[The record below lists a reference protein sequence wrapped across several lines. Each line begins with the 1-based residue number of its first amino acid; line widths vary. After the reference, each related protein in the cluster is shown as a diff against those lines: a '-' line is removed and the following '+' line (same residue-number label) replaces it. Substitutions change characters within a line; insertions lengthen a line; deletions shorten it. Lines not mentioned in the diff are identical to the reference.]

1 MNSLNLK
8 IKSEDK
14 FILYKSNCTFYSL
27 CIQEQYI
34 KLLSEL
40 TPCKEMLI
48 YLYSEHINKDYFS
61 DLKLITSFYTASY
74 ENLKI
79 KKEKMDK
86 AIKIINMFGDI
97 NNWPTTKVY
106 KIKLKY
112 KSKILFLFD
121 LPYQWF
127 KFPQLLS
134 LVTFIIDSCN
144 IYDIKKY
151 NTIENFIKS
160 IKIEE
165 TTKINNRNDVDYD
178 TIFFNLID
186 WVDNLLLIIN
196 NYDYIFKNEIS
207 KYNYN
212 DQEHFTSSIY
222 KSTKHSGIKSLCLGK
237 SLNTKLNT
245 KLKYLLGER

>member
-1 MNSLNLK
+1 MNPLNLK
-8 IKSEDK
+8 IESEDK

-48 YLYSEHINKDYFS
+48 YLYSEYINKDYFS
-61 DLKLITSFYTASY
+61 NLKLVTSFYTDSY

-79 KKEKMDK
+79 QKEKMDK

-97 NNWPTTKVY
+97 NNWPITKVY

-112 KSKILFLFD
+112 KSKIFFLFD

-134 LVTFIIDSCN
+134 IVTFIIDSCN
-144 IYDIKKY
+144 IYNIKEY

-160 IKIEE
+160 IKD
-165 TTKINNRNDVDYD
+165 NNSNNMDYD

-196 NYDYIFKNEIS
+196 NYDYIFENETS

-212 DQEHFTSSIY
+212 DQEHFTSSQY
-222 KSTKHSGIKSLCLGK
+222 KFTKHSGIKSLCLCK
-237 SLNTKLNT
+237 SLNKSLNT
-245 KLKYLLGER
+245 KLKYLLGDR